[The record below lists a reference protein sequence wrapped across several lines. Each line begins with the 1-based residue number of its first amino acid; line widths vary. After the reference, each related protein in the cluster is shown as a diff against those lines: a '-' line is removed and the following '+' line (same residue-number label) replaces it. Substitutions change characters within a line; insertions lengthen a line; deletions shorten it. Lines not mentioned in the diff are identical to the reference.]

1 MGGGKKKKGK
11 KKKGKKR
18 KGKKKKGK
26 KKKGKKKKG
35 KKLAGE
41 KFCSH
46 MDLDQ
51 MLSLLIDNKIVNHYK
66 PHKMADFI
74 GEFNY
79 LGSSYNENPD
89 NKDAHTGVWIPQD
102 PSEPQLR
109 QSLTEYA
116 ILPLGEPD
124 VKDHLAK
131 MPDKDK
137 ADVRS
142 ILLYGPKNS
151 GKTMLVQAICNHTGA
166 LLCNLSPSNIE
177 GKFVK
182 GGSLKNEAAKLI
194 HMVFYVA
201 ANKTMAP
208 VVIYFDEVEKMFKKG
223 KKKSTGPER
232 LKQVI
237 MDYKKRYLT
246 KQDRVIIIGN
256 CNRPMDISDGDMK
269 DVRAFFDKY
278 LYVPWPQY
286 SSLCRLWS
294 TLIEKALDGE
304 NVPDDFDI
312 STLARVSQ
320 GYTAGA
326 IAYAVK
332 SVLTPR
338 RVKMMALRP
347 LEESEFLN
355 PLSQCPN
362 DYAAQHK
369 EFREF
374 TRNITGLEKRRVELL
389 NDLVGDE
396 KGKKKKGKKKKK
408 KK

>member
-1 MGGGKKKKGK
+1 MHPHQC
-11 KKKGKKR
+11 
-18 KGKKKKGK
+18 
-26 KKKGKKKKG
+26 
-35 KKLAGE
+35 AG
-41 KFCSH
+41 
-46 MDLDQ
+46 
-51 MLSLLIDNKIVNHYK
+51 
-66 PHKMADFI
+66 
-74 GEFNY
+74 
-79 LGSSYNENPD
+79 
-89 NKDAHTGVWIPQD
+89 TWIPQD

-124 VKDHLAK
+124 VKEHLSK

-142 ILLYGPKNS
+142 ILLYGPANS
-151 GKTMLVQAICNHTGA
+151 GKTMLMQAICNHTGA

-177 GKFVK
+177 GKFVT
-182 GGSLKNEAAKLI
+182 GNLKNEAAKLI

-201 ANKTMAP
+201 KEKSMSP
-208 VVIYFDEVEKMFKKG
+208 VVIYFDEAEKIFKKGKG
-223 KKKSTGPER
+223 KKKSTGADR
-232 LKQVI
+232 IKQHI

-246 KQDRVIIIGN
+246 KTDRAIIIGN
-256 CNRPMDISDGDMK
+256 CNKPWEMKDSMK
-269 DVRAFFDKY
+269 DVRNFFDKQ

-286 SSLCRLWS
+286 SSLCRLWG

-369 EFREF
+369 EFRKF
-374 TRNITGLEKRRVELL
+374 TRDITGLEKKARELL
-389 NDLVGDE
+389 QQMVGDD
-396 KGKKKKGKKKKK
+396 KGKKKGKKKKK
-408 KK
+408 K

>member
-1 MGGGKKKKGK
+1 MG
-11 KKKGKKR
+11 
-18 KGKKKKGK
+18 
-26 KKKGKKKKG
+26 
-35 KKLAGE
+35 
-41 KFCSH
+41 
-46 MDLDQ
+46 
-51 MLSLLIDNKIVNHYK
+51 
-66 PHKMADFI
+66 
-74 GEFNY
+74 
-79 LGSSYNENPD
+79 
-89 NKDAHTGVWIPQD
+89 
-102 PSEPQLR
+102 
-109 QSLTEYA
+109 
-116 ILPLGEPD
+116 
-124 VKDHLAK
+124 
-131 MPDKDK
+131 
-137 ADVRS
+137 
-142 ILLYGPKNS
+142 
-151 GKTMLVQAICNHTGA
+151 
-166 LLCNLSPSNIE
+166 IE
-177 GKFVK
+177 GKFVT
-182 GGSLKNEAAKLI
+182 GNLKNEAAKLI
-194 HMVFYVA
+194 HMVFFVA
-201 ANKTMAP
+201 ANKNMSP
-208 VVIYFDEVEKMFKKG
+208 VVIYFDEAEKIFKKG
-223 KKKSTGPER
+223 KKKSTGAER
-232 LKQVI
+232 IKQHI

-246 KQDRVIIIGN
+246 KKDRVIIIGN
-256 CNRPMDISDGDMK
+256 CNKPWDIGDSDVK
-269 DVRAFFDKY
+269 DVRNFFDKY

-369 EFREF
+369 DFREF
-374 TRNITGLEKRRVELL
+374 TRTITGLEKRRVELL